1 MAKSMWVEAMEA
13 GDPEFA
19 KHVTALQEFVV
30 KDGALSAKVK
40 TLMMV
45 FGDSLLG
52 RAEGVK
58 SLAERARGLGA
69 TEKEI
74 AETVRVAFL
83 FGGLPGLVPGT
94 QAYKK

>member
-13 GDPEFA
+13 GDPELA
-19 KHVTALQEFVV
+19 KHVTALQEFVG
-30 KDGALSAKVK
+30 KDGALPAKVK
-40 TLMMV
+40 VLMMV
-45 FGDSLLG
+45 FGDALLG
-52 RAEGVK
+52 RPEGVK
-58 SLAERARGLGA
+58 ALAERARGLGA

-83 FGGLPGLVPGT
+83 FGGLPGIVTAT